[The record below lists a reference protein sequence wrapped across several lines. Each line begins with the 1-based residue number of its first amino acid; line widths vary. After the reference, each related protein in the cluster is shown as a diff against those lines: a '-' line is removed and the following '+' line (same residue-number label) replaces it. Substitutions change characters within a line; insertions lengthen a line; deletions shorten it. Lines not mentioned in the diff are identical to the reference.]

1 MKLKEIKPGMAIHCK
16 TEDEYKKL
24 GEEVQKL
31 GFGQMPI
38 RFNEGSFLGDYV
50 YIITDDGVFWSDVTR
65 REYIEFSDLII
76 PDLTAEE
83 VLGILSEIRNC
94 KGRDC
99 FGCTLNVNS
108 LCGDN
113 HGVCVSDKEKILQI
127 CEQWKSDHEK
137 KEPEIEKY
145 DAVRVVECSDG
156 AEKVVYEEPVPED
169 FDYEQDSV
177 DDFVEETLLNY
188 CKEHK
193 GTYEAYMAHICRVKA
208 VE

>member
-24 GEEVQKL
+24 GEEAQKL
-31 GFGQMPI
+31 GFGQLPI
-38 RFNEGSFLGDYV
+38 RFNEDSFISDYV
-50 YIITDDGVFWSDVTR
+50 YVITEDGIFWSDVTC

-76 PDLTAEE
+76 PQLTAEE
-83 VLGILSEIRNC
+83 VLSAISEMCRNKSC
-94 KGRDC
+94 KECYLGAYCDH
-99 FGCTLNVNS
+99 TNS
-108 LCGDN
+108 TCSIQLMEPDVVIDACI
-113 HGVCVSDKEKILQI
+113 K
-127 CEQWKSDHEK
+127 WKSDHEK
-137 KEPEIEKY
+137 KGPEIEKY

-169 FDYEQDSV
+169 FDYEQESV

-193 GTYEAYMAHICRVKA
+193 GTYEAYMAHFCRVKA